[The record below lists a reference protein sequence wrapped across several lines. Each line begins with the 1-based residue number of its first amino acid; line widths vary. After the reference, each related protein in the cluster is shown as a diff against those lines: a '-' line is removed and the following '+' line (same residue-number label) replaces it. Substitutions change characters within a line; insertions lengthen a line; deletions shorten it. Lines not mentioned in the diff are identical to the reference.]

1 MAKQKP
7 LQRFFLLIK
16 PDQKEIAYVYIYAI
30 FSGILTLSLP
40 LGVQAVI
47 GLVQGGEVSSSLVI
61 LIAVVTIG
69 TLLTGILKVMQLTVT
84 ETLQRRVFARSALEF
99 ALRIPRFRMDA
110 LENDYP
116 PELTNRFF
124 DTLTVQKTLPKI
136 LMDFSTAVLQ
146 IIFGLLLISF
156 YHPFFVFFAMA
167 ILVILFAILRWTG
180 PQGLE
185 TSLMESKY
193 KYKVAHWLQEI
204 ARAMP
209 TFKLAGSAR
218 LPLTKTNDLVN
229 GYLHARANHF
239 KILVSQYG
247 VIVAFKT
254 VVTAVLLALGGI
266 LVIRNQISI
275 GQFVAAEIVV
285 LLILNNVEKVILTL
299 ADIYDLLTGLE
310 KIAHVS
316 DIPLDEEDG
325 MSFEQVDTGAGM
337 RVQARNLSFQFTN
350 GNQQILKNLNFEIKP
365 GEKVCIAGYNG
376 SGKSTLIQVI
386 AGMLT
391 RYEGTVSYNGAPAQ
405 NFDLVSLRSFIGDH
419 GSQEDIFQGTLWENI
434 CLGHEDINFNQ
445 IVWAVE
451 QVGLADFVQ
460 NLPMGYNTLL
470 VPGGRNL
477 SQSVKTKIILAR
489 GILSQPRMLAL
500 EEFLGN
506 LQPSDRERMADMLTA
521 RSQPWTLLA
530 VSNDPLLAARCER
543 IFLMKE
549 GEIIAQ
555 GSYEELRDLDDFRH
569 IFQLNIPN
577 GQAIQPV
584 WPLASKLSTLPEGE
598 SGGKN

>member
-1 MAKQKP
+1 S
-7 LQRFFLLIK
+7 
-16 PDQKEIAYVYIYAI
+16 KEIAYVYLYAI
-30 FSGILTLSLP
+30 FAGVLTLTLP

-69 TLLTGILKVMQLTVT
+69 TLLTGLLKIMQLTVT

-110 LENDYP
+110 LEKDYP

-124 DTLTVQKTLPKI
+124 DTLTVQKTLPKV

-146 IIFGLLLISF
+146 IMFGLLLISF

-167 ILVILFAILRWTG
+167 VLVILFAVLRWTG
-180 PQGLE
+180 PKGLK
-185 TSLMESKY
+185 TSLSESKY

-209 TFKLAGSAR
+209 TFKLAGGAR

-229 GYLHARANHF
+229 GYLHARAEHF
-239 KILVSQYG
+239 RILVSQYG

-275 GQFVAAEIVV
+275 GQFVAAEIIV
-285 LLILNNVEKVILTL
+285 LLILNNVEKVILSL
-299 ADIYDLLTGLE
+299 ADVYDMLTGLE
-310 KIAHVS
+310 KLAHVS
-316 DIPLDEEDG
+316 DIPLDEEEG
-325 MSFEQVDTGAGM
+325 MSFETVDTGAGM
-337 RVQARNLSFQFTN
+337 RVQARDLSFRFRT
-350 GNQQILKNLNFEIKP
+350 GSKQILKNLNFEIEP

-391 RYEGTVSYNGAPAQ
+391 RYEGTVSYNGVPAQ
-405 NFDLVSLRSFIGDH
+405 NFNLVSLRSFIGDH

-434 CLGHEDINFNQ
+434 CLGHEDVNFNQ

-451 QVGLADFVQ
+451 QVGLSDFVQ
-460 NLPMGYNTLL
+460 SLPQGYNTLL

-477 SQSVKTKIILAR
+477 PQSVKTKIILAR
-489 GILSQPRMLAL
+489 GIVSQPRMLAL
-500 EEFLGN
+500 EEFLNN

-543 IFLMKE
+543 IILMKD
-549 GEIIAQ
+549 GAIIAQ
-555 GSYEELRDLDDFRH
+555 GPYEELRDTEDFQRV
-569 IFQLNIPN
+569 FQLNIPN
-577 GQAIQPV
+577 GQSIEPI
-584 WPLASKLSTLPEGE
+584 WPLSRSTSRPSSDAKSKNEP
-598 SGGKN
+598 